1 MLDNIEQRRTMTNPS
16 IFREWNDRKI
26 RIRPEDRYVCL
37 TDMAKAAGKLYGNWR
52 KTEPTQSYLEA
63 LSRSILLGIDQL
75 IQVIKT
81 GPNELRGTWAHPK
94 IAIRFAQWCS
104 DEFAIQVDFWIDEL
118 LTTGKV
124 ELTPTPI
131 EFPHILEEPRQW
143 EKLYTQEFCKKV
155 FKWQGGYFF
164 HIWIYDHL
172 TSEEREYI
180 NAVNPTQKG
189 RRKARIHQYLSEEA
203 AKVLE
208 KKLTP
213 IFVIADIANSYDE
226 FQNLH
231 NRLKG
236 NYQLNLPGVLG

>member
-1 MLDNIEQRRTMTNPS
+1 MTDLS
-16 IFREWNDRKI
+16 TFREWNNRKI

-37 TDMAKAAGKLYGNWR
+37 TDMAKAVGKEFKHWNSLDGT
-52 KTEPTQSYLEA
+52 KSYLA
-63 LSRSILLGIDQL
+63 VFSKKVGIPTDKLLEVTSGRN
-75 IQVIKT
+75 
-81 GPNELRGTWAHPK
+81 GGTWAHPK

-124 ELTPTPI
+124 ELAPTPI

-164 HIWIYDHL
+164 HIWIYDDL

-180 NAVNPTQKG
+180 NAVNPTRKG

-213 IFVIADIANSYDE
+213 IFVIANIANSYDE